1 MIKTGSTYY
10 CLRSSR
16 DFSNTGPPAGFSSNE
31 YFSIYSASHASTS
44 LRPVLVVDYYATP
57 GIPDMTA
64 GTDLG
69 SSSTDNI
76 TSDTTPD
83 FTISC
88 ISGLTVTLY
97 DNTTSVGT
105 GVCSS
110 STVTITSSTL
120 SEATHASMNAKQ
132 GGSDASGNLSI
143 TIDVTADA
151 APGTPDMTTG
161 TDLGSS
167 STDNITSD
175 NTPDF
180 TMSCVSGSTVTL
192 YDNVT
197 SKGSGACS
205 GSTVT
210 ITSSALSEGAH
221 ATMNAKQVDTAGN
234 TSDASGNLS
243 ITIDVTADAA
253 PGTPD
258 MTAGTDSGSSSA
270 DNITSDNTP
279 DFTMSCVS
287 GSTVTLYDN
296 VTSKGSGACSGS
308 TVTITSSALSEGAH
322 ATMNAKQVDTAGNTS
337 DASGNLSI
345 TIDVTAPTTPGTPS
359 TTTPNTDTT
368 PTFRWGA
375 STDTGGSGLDYY
387 SVDWSQDSGFS
398 SGVTSSTSSTAS
410 CSLSTTTCGGA
421 TGLSSGTWYVRV
433 KAFDLA
439 GNSSSFSSNGSGEI
453 ITTTLNFQGVDMKG
467 IDIR

>member
-1 MIKTGSTYY
+1 
-10 CLRSSR
+10 
-16 DFSNTGPPAGFSSNE
+16 
-31 YFSIYSASHASTS
+31 
-44 LRPVLVVDYYATP
+44 
-57 GIPDMTA
+57 MTA

-243 ITIDVTADAA
+243 ITIDVTA
-253 PGTPD
+253 
-258 MTAGTDSGSSSA
+258 
-270 DNITSDNTP
+270 
-279 DFTMSCVS
+279 
-287 GSTVTLYDN
+287 
-296 VTSKGSGACSGS
+296 
-308 TVTITSSALSEGAH
+308 
-322 ATMNAKQVDTAGNTS
+322 
-337 DASGNLSI
+337 
-345 TIDVTAPTTPGTPS
+345 PTTPGTPS

-387 SVDWSQDSGFS
+387 SVDWSQDSGSFFRCDKLYEQYRKLFS
-398 SGVTSSTSSTAS
+398 FNHYLWWSHGSVLRYLV
-410 CSLSTTTCGGA
+410 CQGQSL
-421 TGLSSGTWYVRV
+421 
-433 KAFDLA
+433 
-439 GNSSSFSSNGSGEI
+439 
-453 ITTTLNFQGVDMKG
+453 
-467 IDIR
+467 